1 MIKKGT
7 VEDEIVICSRSC
19 LSYVDDEYFKKNMNE
34 ETDNPK
40 SLTYAVKIQCIR
52 ADWIINGEE
61 GL

>member
-34 ETDNPK
+34 ETENPK
-40 SLTYAVKIQCIR
+40 SLTYAVKI
-52 ADWIINGEE
+52 
-61 GL
+61 